1 MLQGGV
7 LEIVPAITKENVSF
21 IGDNNQRP
29 CVLCRKT
36 MEPLSAEQ
44 ITGKKEREKEINATR
59 LVKHTLYF
67 LFPVNCLARHRMAVN
82 DGCGLMNRG

>member
-21 IGDNNQRP
+21 IGDNNGAT
-29 CVLCRKT
+29 LCRT
-36 MEPLSAEQ
+36 

-59 LVKHTLYF
+59 LVKHTLCF